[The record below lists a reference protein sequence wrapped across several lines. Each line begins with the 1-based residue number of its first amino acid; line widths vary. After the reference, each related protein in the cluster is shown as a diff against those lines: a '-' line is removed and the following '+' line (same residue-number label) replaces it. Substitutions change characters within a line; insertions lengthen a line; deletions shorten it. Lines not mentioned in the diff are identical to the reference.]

1 MAITT
6 DPWDSTELAA
16 YIGEV
21 WPGIVDEEFF
31 AMPVAANFFT
41 DLTKHVQAGG
51 DIIHIPDVYTNA
63 YVVVTQSTQGAEVT
77 TGAPATVDD
86 TLTINNHV
94 YIADLLGDADQVQ
107 LMKNF
112 DFNGIY
118 NRKAVGTLVEDLE
131 GDLFALHSSMST
143 NTVGDT
149 ASVINDTE
157 IRLAIEKLA
166 SADVP
171 LNESAFFFHPYTYW
185 AQIIQIQKY
194 YDTSQAGWALG
205 KGIVIT
211 GNFGATGETGKARTS
226 LRGQL
231 FGIPIYS
238 SSKVVN
244 TLLAVKNILAH
255 KSAIVWAAQTPG
267 GSRIRV
273 QSANWL
279 ANIGLLIVWDMM
291 NGVASNREEVGVVI
305 NGSNA
310 FIAS

>member
-1 MAITT
+1 MALTT

-63 YVVVTQSTQGAEVT
+63 YTVVTQSTQGTEVT

-118 NRKAVGTLVEDLE
+118 NRKAVGSLVEDLE

-157 IRLAIEKLA
+157 IRTAIEKLA

-171 LNESAFFFHPYTYW
+171 LDESAFFFHPFLNVRLLWET
-185 AQIIQIQKY
+185 IIEK
-194 YDTSQAGWALG
+194 LC
-205 KGIVIT
+205 K
-211 GNFGATGETGKARTS
+211 
-226 LRGQL
+226 LRGHL
-231 FGIPIYS
+231 YE
-238 SSKVVN
+238 
-244 TLLAVKNILAH
+244 T
-255 KSAIVWAAQTPG
+255 
-267 GSRIRV
+267 IRSET
-273 QSANWL
+273 QKWGRSETIIRAPL
-279 ANIGLLIVWDMM
+279 
-291 NGVASNREEVGVVI
+291 GVMG
-305 NGSNA
+305 
-310 FIAS
+310 